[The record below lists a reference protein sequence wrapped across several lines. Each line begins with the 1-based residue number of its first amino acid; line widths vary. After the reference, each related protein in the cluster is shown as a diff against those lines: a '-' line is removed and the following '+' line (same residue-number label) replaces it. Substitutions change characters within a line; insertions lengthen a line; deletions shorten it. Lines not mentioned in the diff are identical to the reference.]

1 MSFNQI
7 KYKINSKITSERYYE
22 FILDIFDYVK
32 KLENEME
39 WLSDKIYFN
48 TSRDIGIICKSQVVG
63 NVSILFLEILCTK
76 NLNLFIDILKDKNHY
91 NVTISQIMNSI
102 NDYLNDKVIYYDYH
116 DFIQNHEIFRSLT
129 LIELEDIVG
138 KMIDYESKNNMIFD
152 GI

>member
-22 FILDIFDYVK
+22 FILDIFDYAK

-63 NVSILFLEILCTK
+63 NVSIIFLEILCTR
-76 NLNLFIDILKDKNHY
+76 NLNLFIEILKDRDHY

-102 NDYLNDKVIYYDYH
+102 NDYLNDKVISYDYYD
-116 DFIQNHEIFRSLT
+116 FVQNHKIFRNLT
-129 LIELEDIVG
+129 VAELEDIMG
-138 KMIDYESKNNMIFD
+138 KMIDYESNNNMIFD